1 VLSFYLDLPVAEAAS
16 TLGIPA
22 GTMKSRLHRA
32 ILALRASVDADD
44 RPVART
50 AERTT

>member
-1 VLSFYLDLPVAEAAS
+1 VLSFYLDLPTAEAAS
-16 TLGIPA
+16 VLGIPA

-32 ILALRASVDADD
+32 LTALRATVDADD
-44 RPVART
+44 RPIART